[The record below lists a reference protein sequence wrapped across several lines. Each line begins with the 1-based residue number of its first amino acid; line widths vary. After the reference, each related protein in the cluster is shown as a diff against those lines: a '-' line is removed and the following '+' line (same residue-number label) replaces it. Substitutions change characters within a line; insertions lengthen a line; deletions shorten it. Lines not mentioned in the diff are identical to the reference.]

1 MVVVVVV
8 QEAGLSVEDATLL
21 GERNSLLHYACK
33 LERTQREQAEDSV
46 RREKTSR
53 TMVRLYSVLE
63 GAYQRTLSRRFT
75 YWRNITLATVTMV
88 SHWQP
93 PGHGV
98 VPFPLW
104 SRVVSCRHAY
114 VVGQWPLGVCGVT
127 ITAVGDGCKGVGR
140 GHGYDHGQ
148 R

>member
-1 MVVVVVV
+1 MVVVLVV

-88 SHWQP
+88 SHWNASIHAFFRC
-93 PGHGV
+93 GLAWFRAAMRALLVTGRWAFV
-98 VPFPLW
+98 V
-104 SRVVSCRHAY
+104 
-114 VVGQWPLGVCGVT
+114 
-127 ITAVGDGCKGVGR
+127 
-140 GHGYDHGQ
+140 
-148 R
+148 